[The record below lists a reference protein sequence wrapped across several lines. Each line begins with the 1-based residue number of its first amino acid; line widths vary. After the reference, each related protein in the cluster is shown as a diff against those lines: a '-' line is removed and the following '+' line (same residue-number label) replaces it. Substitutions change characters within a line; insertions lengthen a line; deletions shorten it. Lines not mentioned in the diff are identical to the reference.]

1 MHGVRRPI
9 VFVTDY
15 GRDDAYAASLIGRA
29 WRAQPD
35 VLCIDGTHGVPPG
48 DVLGGAYYLKALA
61 VAFER
66 DVVLCGVV
74 DPGVGTGRRAIAVDT
89 GLVVC
94 VAPDNGMVTYLWH
107 DAAPDRRRAVALQVP
122 EEASPTFHGRDV
134 FAPAAAQLAAGA
146 DLEDCGEPID
156 DPVMLDQAFATRLG
170 SGLTGRVAVVDHFGN
185 AITTVRAADLGGR
198 PIARVSWARGA
209 TAQTAMTYENIAPG
223 QLAAVIGSAGHIEIA
238 ARGAPVAALS
248 GPGRH
253 EPVTVEPA

>member
-15 GRDDAYAASLIGRA
+15 GRDDAYAASLIGGA

-48 DVLGGAYYLKALA
+48 DLLAGAYYLKALA

-94 VAPDNGMVTYLWH
+94 VVPDNGMVTYLWH
-107 DAAPDRRRAVALQVP
+107 DASRDRRRAVELQVP
-122 EEASPTFHGRDV
+122 EGASPTFHGRDV

-146 DLEDCGEPID
+146 DVEDCGELID
-156 DPVMLDQAFATRLG
+156 DPVMLEQAFATRMG
-170 SGLTGRVAVVDHFGN
+170 TGLAGRVAVVDHFGN
-185 AITTVRAADLGGR
+185 AITTVRAADLGGK
-198 PIARVSWARGA
+198 PIARVSWAQGG
-209 TAQTAMTYENIAPG
+209 TARTASTYEDIAPG
-223 QLAAVIGSAGHIEIA
+223 QLAAVIGSAGHVEIA
-238 ARGAPVAALS
+238 ARGGPAAALG

-253 EPVTVEPA
+253 DPVTVEPA